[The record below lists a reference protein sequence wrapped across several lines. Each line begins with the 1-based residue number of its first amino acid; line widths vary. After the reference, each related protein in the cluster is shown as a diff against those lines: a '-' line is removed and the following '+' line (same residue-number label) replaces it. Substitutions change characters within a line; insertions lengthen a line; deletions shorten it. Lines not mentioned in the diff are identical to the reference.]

1 MPKYT
6 TPQTHVSGETI
17 TSSKWNQYFGS
28 RGNVQWAY
36 DEYENVSAAHGVT
49 LINSTTAPT
58 TTIDTVHR
66 FTGYSKTR
74 GDSDFAD
81 KTTGV
86 ISVPVYLGYVWI
98 SATVEHQ
105 VTGTATTDVPT
116 FYLVI
121 IPISQ
126 TLTGVTA
133 ADTITIKQGFSTNK
147 TQDTSYA
154 PNGMWPIVKT
164 ATIST
169 IVPIDDGFTK
179 FQIGMYRSDLGIAGA
194 DNFRCTEFTV
204 LPLGDVSGLVNV
216 LELLTVVE

>member
-6 TPQTHVSGETI
+6 IPQTHVSGETI

-36 DEYENVSAAHGVT
+36 DEYENISSTQGVT
-49 LINSTTAPT
+49 LVNSATAPT
-58 TTIDTVHR
+58 TTVDLVHR
-66 FTGYSKTR
+66 FTGYQTTR
-74 GDSDFAD
+74 GDSNFAD
-81 KTTGV
+81 TTTGV

-126 TLTGVTA
+126 TLTGVTHTN
-133 ADTITIKQGFSTNK
+133 TITIKQGFSTNK
-147 TQDTSYA
+147 AQDTAYASY
-154 PNGMWPIVKT
+154 GMWPIVKT

-169 IVPIDDGFTK
+169 IVPVDDGFTK

-194 DNFRCTEFTV
+194 DSFRCTEFTV

-216 LELLTVVE
+216 LELLTVIE